1 MSQTLNAT
9 ETADCA
15 DDEMDVDSDLL
26 FVRFYQR
33 SGNVGIWGFSDGC
46 VQLHFPDHT
55 KFVLSAD
62 GLHTSATLVPV
73 EGVRAIEEKH
83 DLPTKLL
90 RDRQTLVHSIHALLY
105 GSQPGGRG
113 RKLFADMVQANMV
126 EEKLYLLLQILDQ
139 WISGGGLGCTG
150 VGEERLQ
157 WQGSWVNEHARKID
171 WVTVGRLGGDEVRS

>member
-1 MSQTLNAT
+1 M
-9 ETADCA
+9 
-15 DDEMDVDSDLL
+15 
-26 FVRFYQR
+26 
-33 SGNVGIWGFSDGC
+33 
-46 VQLHFPDHT
+46 
-55 KFVLSAD
+55 
-62 GLHTSATLVPV
+62 PV

-105 GSQPGGRG
+105 SSQPGRG
-113 RKLFADMVQANMV
+113 QKLFADMVQANMV
-126 EEKLYLLLQILDQ
+126 EEKMLLLLQVLDQ
-139 WISGGGLGCTG
+139 WIEGGGLGCTG